1 MSNIYDVFKLRKE
14 GITSLQEGFN
24 GEELEDVV
32 FENFEDP
39 CAVMDE
45 IMLESANEFIE
56 LQGALYMNELVLE
69 NYMFDNF
76 DETEIDAMMEASIK
90 ERANKIKD
98 TIKKQWARLTAWFKE
113 TLVNIQNFF
122 TSGEE
127 LVKKYKNDIPRAM
140 KSSNVTAKVF
150 EYVPVG
156 TAITR
161 CDKLIQN
168 VKAAGSG
175 KVEDVNEAKTAVLK
189 AAGATDRS
197 NVAKVV
203 RACFI
208 HTEKPVEKKISSLD
222 PNVVMDYAGNK
233 KSIIDSINKAKSNI
247 DKEFNEILSMISK
260 TEGEGTKNA
269 VAAFQFAISV
279 KNTIINAELAC
290 VKKGCSDNKAIINK
304 ALGGKKP
311 TSKAG
316 SEYNPGEKMSKEDQ
330 NKLKDKLANRQMAKL
345 TGQPVKESLDFEEIA
360 FDDEM

>member
-1 MSNIYDVFKLRKE
+1 MSNIYDVFKFRKE
-14 GITSLQEGFN
+14 GMSALEEGFN
-24 GEELEDVV
+24 GEGVEEIV

-39 CAVMDE
+39 CQVMDE

-69 NYMFDNF
+69 NCMFDKF
-76 DETEIDAMMEASIK
+76 DEEEMNTMLEASIK
-90 ERANKIKD
+90 ERAEKIRE
-98 TIKKQWARLTAWFKE
+98 TIKKQWARLTAWFKQ

-127 LVKKYKNDIPRAM
+127 LVKKYKNDIPKAI
-140 KSSNVTAKVF
+140 KNCKVTAKIN

-156 TAITR
+156 TAISR

-175 KVEDVNEAKTAVLK
+175 SVEDVNEAKTNILK

-203 RACFI
+203 RAAFI
-208 HTEKPVEKKISSLD
+208 HTEKPVEKPISSLD
-222 PNVVMDYAGNK
+222 PSIVMDYAGNK
-233 KSIIDSINKAKSNI
+233 KSILDSINKAKSNI
-247 DKEFNEILSMISK
+247 DKEFNEILSMLSR
-260 TEGEGTKNA
+260 TEGEGAKNA

-279 KNTIINAELAC
+279 KNTIINAEIAC
-290 VKKGCSDNKAIINK
+290 VKKGCSDNKAIISK

-311 TSKAG
+311 G
-316 SEYNPGEKMSKEDQ
+316 SAFGGKPGSAFGEKMSKDDQ
-330 NKLKDKLANRQMAKL
+330 NKLKQKLVDKQLARL
-345 TGQPVKESLDFEEIA
+345 TTESLNLEDVL